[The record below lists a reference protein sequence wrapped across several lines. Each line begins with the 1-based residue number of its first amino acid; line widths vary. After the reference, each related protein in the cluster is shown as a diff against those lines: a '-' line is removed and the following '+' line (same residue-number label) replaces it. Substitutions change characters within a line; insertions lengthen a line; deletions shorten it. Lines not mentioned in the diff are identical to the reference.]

1 MGERAA
7 ASLIPAVTYENSYVL
22 PSGTFHVSK
31 VKQEVDKI
39 LKTKFDNVTFDP
51 KQCGLLLRE
60 ATDEA
65 TKAIRRVTANDYKYS
80 VQFALSEK
88 IGQAFFSGTMCLWD
102 PEHDNYMT
110 TTYENSSFMVVA
122 IVFGTLLE

>member
-1 MGERAA
+1 
-7 ASLIPAVTYENSYVL
+7 
-22 PSGTFHVSK
+22 
-31 VKQEVDKI
+31 
-39 LKTKFDNVTFDP
+39 
-51 KQCGLLLRE
+51 
-60 ATDEA
+60 
-65 TKAIRRVTANDYKYS
+65 
-80 VQFALSEK
+80 VQLVLSEK